1 LTTPSPPVHRPT
13 VFLFDIDGTLV
24 ASSGAGKRAVHGAVE
39 RLYGRAPD
47 DFPYDGLTDRAIVRA
62 CVESVGGDA
71 TEEAIDAVL
80 ETYLEILR
88 ETVAT
93 AEGYR
98 THPGVHAAL
107 DAAAALPDAA
117 LGLGTGNI
125 ERGARV
131 KLARVG
137 LHERFAFGGFGSDAE
152 PRAELL
158 AVGAQRGA
166 ERLGRPVSACRVV
179 VIGDTP
185 RDVAAAKAIGAQ
197 CLAVATG
204 GATLEEL
211 RATDAEWVFPTL
223 EAPGCLDA
231 LVRGERPG

>member
-1 LTTPSPPVHRPT
+1 MPSPTTPPAGAHPT

-62 CVESVGGDA
+62 CVASVGGEA
-71 TEEAIDAVL
+71 TEAAIDAVL
-80 ETYLEILR
+80 ETYLELLQQ
-88 ETVAT
+88 TVAT
-93 AEGYR
+93 APGYR

-107 DAAAALPDAA
+107 EAVEALPDAA
-117 LGLGTGNI
+117 VGLGTGNI

-137 LHERFAFGGFGSDAE
+137 LHQRFPFGGFGSDAE

-158 AVGAQRGA
+158 AVGAARGA
-166 ERLGRPVSACRVV
+166 ARLGRPVEACRVV

-197 CLAVATG
+197 CVAIATG
-204 GATLEEL
+204 GATLDQL

-223 EAPGCLDA
+223 DAPGCLDA
-231 LVRGERPG
+231 LVRG

>member
-1 LTTPSPPVHRPT
+1 MPSPPRPT

-39 RLYGRAPD
+39 RLYGRAPE

-62 CVESVGGDA
+62 CVESVGGGA
-71 TEEAIDAVL
+71 TEGAIDAVL
-80 ETYLEILR
+80 EAYLELLQ
-88 ETVAT
+88 ETVAR
-93 AEGYR
+93 AAGYR

-107 DAAAALPDAA
+107 DAAESLPASA
-117 LGLGTGNI
+117 VGLGTGNI

-158 AVGAQRGA
+158 AVGAARGA
-166 ERLGRPVSACRVV
+166 ARLGRPMEACRVV

-185 RDVAAAKAIGAQ
+185 RDVAAATAIGAQ

-204 GATLEEL
+204 GASLEEL
-211 RATDAEWVFPTL
+211 RATEAEWVFPTL
-223 EAPGCLDA
+223 DAPGAIEA
-231 LVRGERPG
+231 LAGG